1 MKRITALLCA
11 VLLVCTVC
19 SCSDEIITGKNET
32 VEPVDNVETL
42 CAAVGVDMP
51 LPSTAKNI
59 TCSIVNDFIGQIEFT
74 FNSII
79 YVFRASKVNSGELL
93 HGIDKIES
101 TGTIEIGDRAEIET
115 FTVKEGGRVAI
126 WYIEG
131 TSYSVTSVKT
141 VSDDAL
147 TELCD
152 LLIK

>member
-79 YVFRASKVNSGELL
+79 YNPITYSEKFIHTQFCFYN
-93 HGIDKIES
+93 I
-101 TGTIEIGDRAEIET
+101 TPTIEYNNISTI
-115 FTVKEGGRVAI
+115 F
-126 WYIEG
+126 
-131 TSYSVTSVKT
+131 
-141 VSDDAL
+141 
-147 TELCD
+147 
-152 LLIK
+152 